1 MPNKNICVHQFWI
14 LFCMIGVLILQQ
26 SLLFAQQ
33 RDAFLNEI
41 LTIGDSSESEHYWFR
56 NPTEIRTD
64 KNGNIY
70 VSDRNSS
77 QIKVFNKDGNFI
89 NTYGNKGKG
98 PGEFQ
103 EVTSF
108 HVTSEFDLLIFDH
121 VSQKISIKKS
131 RDEHFLDD
139 VLSFDEY
146 VKVHQ
151 ILETENDELVIFY
164 TSNSSY
170 RKGELNL
177 KIQAGSDFRDISIDA
192 NKIWDL
198 DESFNRAA
206 LIFAQVNLWLH
217 RDILLISPAYYSGNV
232 FVSDIEE
239 GIISQNITGFQP
251 VLPTYKI
258 LPEDY
263 INKERTN
270 TSMYSG
276 QAGRF
281 IAKIYNS
288 SRGITVIDNEI
299 LEFVFMDRNPDVVKN
314 DLQFGVNRFTLDREF
329 LGFYEI
335 RNHPKKNADTF
346 YMKLMWKD
354 DQDQLY
360 FVDTLNEPVIRVM
373 KISFED

>member
-26 SLLFAQQ
+26 SLLFAQH
-33 RDAFLNEI
+33 RYAFLNEI
-41 LTIGDSSESEHYWFR
+41 LTIGDSSESEHYLFR
-56 NPTEIRTD
+56 NPTGIRTD

-77 QIKVFNKDGNFI
+77 QIKVFNKDGEFVNA
-89 NTYGNKGKG
+89 YGSKGKG

-121 VSQKISIKKS
+121 VSQKMSIKKS
-131 RDEHFLDD
+131 GDEHFLDD

-299 LEFVFMDRNPDVVKN
+299 LEFVFMDKNPDVVKN
-314 DLQFGVNRFTLDREF
+314 DLQFGVNRFTLDGEF